1 MTIENIINLIDAKL
15 VNEPKITKVESC
27 TIYPSKVE
35 MGDLFFAVNNSDID
49 KAVENGAYAI
59 VYEGNIDISNY
70 DNEIAYLQVDSIKQA
85 ALKFLRYIAIQK
97 GAKIYLFEPVELSFL
112 KQITSKN
119 TIFTIL
125 PDDFQKSFEVI
136 INSDYEIFVTKNEE
150 LAKTISSN
158 YLTIEP
164 NIDGYL
170 IEDTL
175 LVSTFKIEK
184 YYYQNREFSPIFFEN
199 LKAVVTFCNTHSI
212 VYNINNLRYPKE
224 FKPYYINNR
233 LDIVPKS
240 LSEKV
245 VIFFDNLEYIY
256 RAYNYLKEQKSWTK
270 SIVITPHKTKIDLID
285 KPIWFKDINEAKMV
299 LKKSFYN
306 FAFCYQLEAKDVLK
320 SDDNQPKLFV

>member
-1 MTIENIINLIDAKL
+1 MTIENIVNLIDATL
-15 VNEPKITKVESC
+15 VNKPKVQRVESC

-35 MGDLFFAVNNSDID
+35 MGDLFFALNSDDIQ

-59 VYEGNIDISNY
+59 VYEGNIDISNL
-70 DNEIAYLQVDSIKQA
+70 DNQIAYLKVDSIKQA

-97 GAKIYLFEPVELSFL
+97 NVKIYLFEPVELSIL

-125 PDDFQKSFEVI
+125 SDNFQKSFETIV
-136 INSDYEIFVTKNEE
+136 NSDYEIFITKNKE
-150 LAKTISSN
+150 LAKTIDSN

-175 LVSTFKIEK
+175 LISTFKIEK
-184 YYYQNREFSPIFFEN
+184 YYYQNKEFSPIFFDN
-199 LKAVVTFCNTHSI
+199 LKSVISFCNTHSI
-212 VYNINNLRYPKE
+212 VYNINNLKYPKE

-233 LDIVPKS
+233 LNIVPKS
-240 LSEKV
+240 ISEKI

-270 SIVITPHKTKIDLID
+270 SIVVTPYNIKTDLID
-285 KPIWFKDINEAKMV
+285 NPLWFKDINEAKEI

-306 FAFCYQLEAKDVLK
+306 YAFCYQLEAKDVLN
-320 SDDNQPKLFV
+320 SEENQPRLFN